1 MKQRTISPGRRY
13 REIARAL
20 ARHGFGVLVH
30 DLGLGDLLGF
40 YRRARIGRFDEED
53 MVFLPERIRQ
63 VLEDL
68 GPTFVKIGQF
78 LSTRSDVIPEEI
90 ISELRKLQESATPI
104 PTEEV
109 RQVLERN
116 WEKPLKEVCH
126 SFAERPIGA
135 ASIGQVHHAVLLDG
149 SSVAIKVRRP
159 NIVPMVQA
167 DLRILADIA
176 ILAEQR
182 WEWAR
187 RMNLIK
193 IVQEFTEAMNQEMN
207 YQREAVNILRIARQN
222 LQAVKVPSVYRELS
236 SAEVLVM
243 EFIDGIRLDDKLA
256 LEVAGVNCEK
266 IAEQLIDTMLKQMLE
281 FGYYHADPHPGNI
294 RVIAPNTILF
304 LDFGL
309 IGRLGKETRHSLSS
323 LIICLMMDDNQ
334 GIADILIDMGAVSGK
349 VDKKALRRDVEQ
361 LRQEYYGIPL
371 EEVHIG
377 EALEAL
383 WKVAARHQVRVP
395 PNMALLARTVM
406 TLEGVVREMVPKFNI
421 LSVAEPY
428 AWRLLAERLNPIY
441 LLQEGWS
448 KGTQAIRDWTKIPQ
462 EYRQLVEDMR
472 AGKIPFHLTPEW
484 QQRITSIEKNQRK
497 NQRLVALLGI
507 IFLMVVFVFAPKPEW
522 LVISPVPYFYEFFYG
537 IGAVL
542 LLWFI
547 KLFFFD

>member
-1 MKQRTISPGRRY
+1 MGQRTISPGRRY

-53 MVFLPERIRQ
+53 MAFLPERIRQ

-78 LSTRSDVIPEEI
+78 LSTRADVIPEEI
-90 ISELRKLQESATPI
+90 IMELRKLQESATPI
-104 PTEEV
+104 SIQEV
-109 RQVLERN
+109 HQLLEKS
-116 WEKPLKEVCH
+116 WGKPLKEVCH
-126 SFAERPIGA
+126 SFADRPIGA
-135 ASIGQVHHAVLLDG
+135 ASIGQVHHAILLDG
-149 SSVAIKVRRP
+149 SSVAVKVRRP

-167 DLRILADIA
+167 DLIILADIA
-176 ILAEQR
+176 ILAEER
-182 WEWAR
+182 WNWAR
-187 RMNLIK
+187 RMNFVE
-193 IVQEFTEAMNQEMN
+193 IVREFTEAMNQEMN
-207 YQREAVNILRIARQN
+207 YKREAVNVLRIARQN
-222 LQAVKVPSVYRELS
+222 QQNVKVPFVHRELS
-236 SAEVLVM
+236 SEEVLVM
-243 EFIDGIRLDDKLA
+243 EFIDGIRLDDRIT
-256 LEVAGVNCEK
+256 LETARVDCEK

-294 RVIAPNTILF
+294 RIIAPHTILF

-349 VDKKALRRDVEQ
+349 VNKKALRRDVEQ
-361 LRQEYYGIPL
+361 LRQEYYGVPL
-371 EEVHIG
+371 EEIHIG

-406 TLEGVVREMVPKFNI
+406 TLEGVVREMVPTFNI

-441 LLQEGWS
+441 LLQEGWNQ
-448 KGTQAIRDWTKIPQ
+448 GTQVFRDWTQIPQ
-462 EYRQLVEDMR
+462 EYRQLVDDMR
-472 AGKIPFHLTPEW
+472 EGKISFHLSHEW
-484 QQRITSIEKNQRK
+484 QQRITGVEKNQKK
-497 NQRLVALLGI
+497 NRRLVALLGI
-507 IFLMVVFVFAPKPEW
+507 IFLVVAFLFSPKPEW
-522 LVISPVPYFYEFFYG
+522 LTLTVIPYFYEIIYG
-537 IGAVL
+537 FGIL
-542 LLWFI
+542 LFLWLL

>member
-13 REIARAL
+13 REIARTL

-30 DLGLGDLLGF
+30 DLGRGDLLGF
-40 YRRARIGRFDEED
+40 YRRARIGRFDEDD
-53 MVFLPERIRQ
+53 MAFLPERIRQ

-78 LSTRSDVIPEEI
+78 LSTRADVIPEEI
-90 ISELRKLQESATPI
+90 IVELRKLQESATPI
-104 PTEEV
+104 PASEV
-109 RQVLERN
+109 YQLLERS
-116 WEKPLKEVCH
+116 WGKPLKEVCR

-135 ASIGQVHHAVLLDG
+135 ASIGQVHHGILLDG

-176 ILAEQR
+176 TLAEER

-187 RMNLIK
+187 RMNFIEV
-193 IVQEFTEAMNQEMN
+193 VQEFTEAMNQEMN
-207 YQREAVNILRIARQN
+207 YQREAINILRIARQN
-222 LQAVKVPSVYRELS
+222 QPGVKIPSVYRELS
-236 SAEVLVM
+236 SEEVLVM
-243 EFIDGIRLDDKLA
+243 EFIDGIRLDDRPT
-256 LEVAGVNCEK
+256 LEASGVNSEK

-294 RVIAPNTILF
+294 RIIAPHTILF

-309 IGRLGKETRHSLSS
+309 IGQLGKETRHSLSS

-361 LRQEYYGIPL
+361 LRQEYYGVPL
-371 EEVHIG
+371 EEIHIG

-406 TLEGVVREMVPKFNI
+406 TLEGVVREMVPQFNI

-428 AWRLLAERLNPIY
+428 AWRLLAERLNPVY

-448 KGTQAIRDWTKIPQ
+448 KGTQAIRDWSQIPQ

-472 AGKIPFHLTPEW
+472 EGKIPFHLTPEW
-484 QQRITSIEKNQRK
+484 QQRIIRLENNQRK
-497 NQRLVALLGI
+497 NQQLVALLGI
-507 IFLMVVFVFAPKPEW
+507 IFLVVVFLFAPRPEW
-522 LVISPVPYFYEFFYG
+522 LVVPVIPYFSEVIYG
-537 IGAVL
+537 IGVL
-542 LLWFI
+542 LLLWLL